1 MKSNSAELF
10 LSNDLKSLLENPLL
24 SDIKL
29 KGNDGKEISAHRNI
43 LVVRSEVFKRM
54 LLNGMKETTQG
65 VIEFP
70 KFSSDILHLILEY
83 LYTGRVTEKTLTNK
97 IVAEAY
103 HGADFFLLEQL
114 KLQIIELFKSHL
126 ENNVENKI
134 NISAKVL
141 SQLLECMESTS
152 NEFADL
158 LCNSI
163 NSVSL
168 KSIEYCNL
176 NSRALE
182 YILSNIKREKEI
194 KIFSLSQYDLFHY
207 IILWAAS

>member
-83 LYTGRVTEKTLTNK
+83 L
-97 IVAEAY
+97 
-103 HGADFFLLEQL
+103 
-114 KLQIIELFKSHL
+114 
-126 ENNVENKI
+126 
-134 NISAKVL
+134 
-141 SQLLECMESTS
+141 
-152 NEFADL
+152 
-158 LCNSI
+158 
-163 NSVSL
+163 
-168 KSIEYCNL
+168 
-176 NSRALE
+176 
-182 YILSNIKREKEI
+182 
-194 KIFSLSQYDLFHY
+194 
-207 IILWAAS
+207 